1 MGQNATRPVNLAGE
15 AGSSRGG
22 HSGQGSS
29 GSASG
34 SRDRS
39 SASTDPASVAHL
51 PPVIVDG
58 GHTIPQGVYP
68 GAPQDFHHQIV
79 RSLIIA
85 RKLCP
90 FYPTV
95 DDDDEG
101 QDGNGDFATEEDT
114 VGRPATE
121 CPICFL
127 TFPASLNRTRCCGQP
142 ICTECFVQIKRADA
156 NHTNPPSSEPAS
168 CPYCMTNEFGVVYS
182 PRSKQSLPTSPSSPG
197 SSGIQ
202 GFSGTEGAAG
212 LAELAAGGSRVPTRR
227 RSAKAT
233 DADVV
238 TVDMVRPDWEEKLQS
253 ALAAIARRA
262 NRRIIMRQVG
272 DRLIPIG
279 VSSSRMGAEL
289 PVGDGPGGAI
299 ILREGENWGQQAGTP
314 GMERSS
320 RRRRGPFGL
329 PGDGPDMEELMMAEA
344 MRLSLLEH
352 EEQQRRQA
360 ASSVAST
367 SAAPASAPAASTAFS
382 NTSERTVSALPA
394 LPSSASVLHTDS
406 PPRTQTASSSSTPA
420 TIPARSR
427 AAGGSSF
434 SEDATPSPGP
444 AARVTTSSSPLST
457 SAALS
462 TSTSRPVDFGLTPGM
477 MAELSELVEGGD
489 SIRTPR
495 IEERHSDGQLDP
507 LAQEIEAAISPGPS
521 TPAQSSPS
529 RTRKASAANS
539 AASPPRTTAPLSG
552 AVTHTHAEGSLQR
565 AAPIAAAARNAAH
578 SRNPSAIS
586 APGSQPGSY
595 GANSA
600 GSTPA
605 HGSPS
610 RPLNPNNPFRQA
622 HSRTSSSN
630 PAQGSPR

>member
-39 SASTDPASVAHL
+39 SASSGPASVAHL

-101 QDGNGDFATEEDT
+101 QAGNGDFATEEDT

-142 ICTECFVQIKRADA
+142 ICTECFVQIKRADP

-289 PVGDGPGGAI
+289 PVGDGPGGTI

-314 GMERSS
+314 GTERSS

-360 ASSVAST
+360 AASVAST

-382 NTSERTVSALPA
+382 NTSERTASALPA
-394 LPSSASVLHTDS
+394 LPNSASVLHTDS

-434 SEDATPSPGP
+434 SEDAMPSPGP
-444 AARVTTSSSPLST
+444 ATRVTSSSSPLST

-477 MAELSELVEGGD
+477 MAELSELVE
-489 SIRTPR
+489 
-495 IEERHSDGQLDP
+495 
-507 LAQEIEAAISPGPS
+507 
-521 TPAQSSPS
+521 
-529 RTRKASAANS
+529 
-539 AASPPRTTAPLSG
+539 APLSG
-552 AVTHTHAEGSLQR
+552 VVTHTHAEGSLQR
-565 AAPIAAAARNAAH
+565 AAPMAAAARNAAH
-578 SRNPSAIS
+578 SRNSSAIS

-600 GSTPA
+600 GSTPV

-622 HSRTSSSN
+622 HSRAASAN